1 MTIIINCLCGKQFR
15 AEDQDAGL
23 QAKCPAC
30 QRLLTI
36 PGQPRVPR
44 ESLAGGP
51 AGPSDAPAA
60 AGGWGLPAVLAVV
73 LLSVA
78 LVVAVGAALYF
89 ASRRGPSTRPPVGP
103 VAKGNPAPAGSP
115 PPSGE
120 SPPKV
125 PPSRQRTI
133 EPPIKPLG
141 EIEPPMKPPG
151 EMVPASK
158 PPEGPN
164 TSSRFPLSPGF
175 VPPGLIPGPSP
186 APSPSPQFPGP
197 EPPREDEKS
206 SLDAVKLTLSTP
218 SGVHTLRVNGSKYRV
233 VEVAANCTLEQFSP
247 DESETLRK
255 WVAHGGIVWAN
266 NNVLALFDLKYDKYE
281 SYYSGTSVT
290 TAAIS
295 GDVCALVRGCSR
307 VALDHRHEGARDL
320 RGQHVIPLLVG
331 EEETVLFGP
340 RVRHT
345 YWSIA
350 RYGRGYVVN
359 IKPLDVRDPGA
370 AKFQLNFNSFCLGEP
385 SPVPGV
391 PWLPDEPPPGAPGPP
406 AEPLVVTTANE
417 LEDALRELRKQRVLW
432 IQLTKAEVPSQSVE
446 QLRDWVSRGGVL
458 WLDTDLGRVFGFKL
472 SAPPPTVPG
481 VFVAGTGHP
490 VLKGLEVDTKV
501 SVVMGPNPLVI
512 AGSSDELSR
521 LTPLLGWTYRPPRG
535 PRRVFLACALRSE
548 GRGFVVYRPR
558 QIEETDAGKLL
569 EENLRRWSYQQ
580 AARLDRQEDAES
592 QDGAA
597 NGRNAA
603 PTSPPESPVKRE

>member
-15 AEDQDAGL
+15 AEEQDAGL

-36 PGQPRVPR
+36 PGQPRVHR
-44 ESLAGGP
+44 DSATD
-51 AGPSDAPAA
+51 GPSGASGTPTA

-78 LVVAVGAALYF
+78 LVVAVGAAIYF
-89 ASRRGPSTRPPVGP
+89 ASRRDASTRPPVGP
-103 VAKGNPAPAGSP
+103 IAKGDPAPAGGASS
-115 PPSGE
+115 SGE

-125 PPSRQRTI
+125 PSSNQRTI
-133 EPPIKPLG
+133 EPPIN
-141 EIEPPMKPPG
+141 PPG
-151 EMVPASK
+151 EIVPVPK
-158 PPEGPN
+158 PPEEPN
-164 TSSRFPLSPGF
+164 TSSRFPRF
-175 VPPGLIPGPSP
+175 PGLEPPTLRPGPGPGPSP
-186 APSPSPQFPGP
+186 SLQFPGP

-218 SGVHTLRVNGSKYRV
+218 SGVHTLRVNRSKYRV

-255 WVAHGGIVWAN
+255 YVADGGIVWAN
-266 NNVLALFDLKYDKYE
+266 NNVLALFDLKYE
-281 SYYSGTSVT
+281 SYPWGTTVT

-350 RYGRGYVVN
+350 RYGRGYVIN

-417 LEDALRELRKQRVLW
+417 LEDALRELPKQRVLW

-458 WLDTDLGRVFGFKL
+458 WLDTDLGRLFGFKL
-472 SAPPPTVPG
+472 SAPPPTIPG

-490 VLKGLEVDTKV
+490 VLKGLEVDTRV

-569 EENLRRWSYQQ
+569 EDNLRRWSFQQ
-580 AARLDRQEDAES
+580 AARLDRQVDAES
-592 QDGAA
+592 EDRA

-603 PTSPPESPVKRE
+603 PTSPPESPVKRK